1 MGFLPAR
8 LRGSRTICSEY
19 ETRKAQY
26 AYRCVALP
34 DVCREYTHS
43 PAQPRLN
50 APTGAWCSLTTVS
63 SVLGLIMKL
72 SQCTY
77 RCVVLPDSRTT
88 MTSSTSSSTS
98 QCTYRCVVPPDV
110 IPTAT
115 MSPLMSQCTYSS
127 LTIRGRGRLPA
138 VDRSQCTYRCV
149 VLPDELEKGAL
160 MSSVACLNAPTGAWC
175 SLTDGERKSL
185 LSVVQSQC
193 TYRCVVLPDGG
204 CR

>member
-1 MGFLPAR
+1 M
-8 LRGSRTICSEY
+8 
-19 ETRKAQY
+19 
-26 AYRCVALP
+26 LP
-34 DVCREYTHS
+34 DRWNPLYRLELQTS
-43 PAQPRLN
+43 LN

-115 MSPLMSQCTYSS
+115 MPPLMSQCTYSS

-149 VLPDELEKGAL
+149 VLPDDAIAAIPDADPRKVSMHLQVRGA
-160 MSSVACLNAPTGAWC
+160 P
-175 SLTDGERKSL
+175 
-185 LSVVQSQC
+185 
-193 TYRCVVLPDGG
+193 
-204 CR
+204 